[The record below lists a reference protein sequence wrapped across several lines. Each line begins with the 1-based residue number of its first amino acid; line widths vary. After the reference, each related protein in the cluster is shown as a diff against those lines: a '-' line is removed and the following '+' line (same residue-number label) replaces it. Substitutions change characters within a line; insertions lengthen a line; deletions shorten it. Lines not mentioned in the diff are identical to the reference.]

1 MNKINNT
8 LSEGQ
13 GDFIKND
20 LSSWSFEDNVPA
32 NFDKHVSRSVPGYR
46 EGHELISLYSDFFI
60 NLPSKRVYDI
70 GSSTGALIKKIQIRH
85 LKKDISYIG
94 IEPSKKM
101 VDVAMKRDF
110 ENPDKIE
117 FINDYI
123 TNLKLLSSSFITS
136 YYTIQFI
143 SPGIRQQVFNQIY
156 DSLDWGGG
164 FFLFEKVR
172 SPDARFQDYSTQSY
186 QEFKINNGYNL
197 SEIMNKSR
205 SLKGVL
211 EPFTSKANEDYLK
224 RAGFQDF
231 ETIFKSFCFQGWLA
245 IK

>member
-1 MNKINNT
+1 
-8 LSEGQ
+8 
-13 GDFIKND
+13 
-20 LSSWSFEDNVPA
+20 
-32 NFDKHVSRSVPGYR
+32 
-46 EGHELISLYSDFFI
+46 
-60 NLPSKRVYDI
+60 
-70 GSSTGALIKKIQIRH
+70 
-85 LKKDISYIG
+85 
-94 IEPSKKM
+94 M
-101 VDVAMKRDF
+101 VNVAMKREYMDL
-110 ENPDKIE
+110 EKID

-123 TNLKLLSSSFITS
+123 TNINLSSSSFITS

-143 SPGIRQQVFNQIY
+143 SPGVRQKVFNQIY
-156 DSLDWGGG
+156 NSLDWGGG

-172 SPDARFQDYSTQSY
+172 SPDARFQDYATQSY

-211 EPFTSKANEDYLK
+211 EPFTAKANEDFLK
-224 RAGFQDF
+224 RAGFEDF

>member
-20 LSSWSFEDNVPA
+20 LSSWSFEDNVPD
-32 NFDKHVSRSVPGYR
+32 NFDKHVSRSVPGYK

-70 GSSTGALIKKIQIRH
+70 GSSTAALIKKIQSRH

-101 VDVAMKRDF
+101 VDVAMKRNF
-110 ENPDKIE
+110 ENSDKIE

-143 SPGIRQQVFNQIY
+143 SPGIRQKVFNQIY

>member
-1 MNKINNT
+1 MSSVNNNFN
-8 LSEGQ
+8 EGQ

-20 LSSWSFEDNVPA
+20 LSSWSFDENVPE
-32 NFDKHVSRSVPGYR
+32 NFDKHVCRSVPGYK
-46 EGHELISLYSDFFI
+46 EGHELISLYSDFFV
-60 NLPSKRVYDI
+60 NSPSQRVYDI
-70 GSSTGALIKKIQIRH
+70 GSSTGSLIQQIQRRH
-85 LKKDISYIG
+85 SKKDLSYIG
-94 IEPSKKM
+94 IEPSENM
-101 VDVAMKRDF
+101 INVAMKRSF
-110 ENPDKIE
+110 NNSEKIE

-123 TNLKLLSSSFITS
+123 SNIKLLSSSFITS

-143 SPGIRQQVFNQIY
+143 SPGVRQQVFNQIY

-172 SPDARFQDYSTQSY
+172 SPDARFQDYSIQSY

-197 SEIMNKSR
+197 SEIINKSR

-224 RAGFQDF
+224 RAGFDDF